1 MAALIVDNPVNLVRE
16 GQVADI
22 PFITGDCDD
31 EGTAF
36 SLAPANLTSIS
47 EYDHARFVVLT
58 FCFQDH

>member
-1 MAALIVDNPVNLVRE
+1 VDGDFICDNPVNLVLQ

-36 SLAPANLTSIS
+36 SLSPANLT
-47 EYDHARFVVLT
+47 
-58 FCFQDH
+58 